1 MIFST
6 NLKGD
11 SMTDLKSL
19 LTASALALVIGTA
32 APAIAGEHKAE
43 DGKKMEKHEHKDG
56 DHKDH
61 GKHEGHKDGDHHDHK
76 EGDGHD
82 HDKEKAGK
90 PEAKSKG
97 Q

>member
-1 MIFST
+1 M
-6 NLKGD
+6 N
-11 SMTDLKSL
+11 DLKSL
-19 LTASALALVIGTA
+19 FTISTLALVLGVS

-43 DGKKMEKHEHKDG
+43 DGKKVEKHEHKDG

-82 HDKEKAGK
+82 KEKTGK
-90 PEAKSKG
+90 PDAKGKG

>member
-1 MIFST
+1 MT
-6 NLKGD
+6 NLK
-11 SMTDLKSL
+11 SL
-19 LTASALALVIGTA
+19 FTASALAFVLGA
-32 APAIAGEHKAE
+32 ATPAIAGDHKTE
-43 DGKKMEKHEHKDG
+43 DGKKMEKPDHKDG

-90 PEAKSKG
+90 PDTKGKG

>member
-1 MIFST
+1 
-6 NLKGD
+6 
-11 SMTDLKSL
+11 MTDLKSL
-19 LTASALALVIGTA
+19 LAASALALVIGTA

>member
-19 LTASALALVIGTA
+19 VAASALALVIGVS

-61 GKHEGHKDGDHHDHK
+61 DKHEGHKD
-76 EGDGHD
+76 GDGHD

-90 PEAKSKG
+90 PEAKGKG

>member
-1 MIFST
+1 MT
-6 NLKGD
+6 N
-11 SMTDLKSL
+11 LKSL
-19 LTASALALVIGTA
+19 LTASALALVVGIA

-43 DGKKMEKHEHKDG
+43 DGKKVEKHDHKDG

-82 HDKEKAGK
+82 HDKEKVGK
-90 PEAKSKG
+90 PDAKGKG

>member
-1 MIFST
+1 
-6 NLKGD
+6 
-11 SMTDLKSL
+11 MTDLKSL
-19 LTASALALVIGTA
+19 FAASALALVIGTT

-43 DGKKMEKHEHKDG
+43 DGKKMEKHDHKDG

-82 HDKEKAGK
+82 KEKAGK
-90 PEAKSKG
+90 PEAKGKG

>member
-1 MIFST
+1 MT
-6 NLKGD
+6 N
-11 SMTDLKSL
+11 LKSL
-19 LTASALALVIGTA
+19 LTASALAFALGLS
-32 APAIAGEHKAE
+32 APAFACEDCDHHTK
-43 DGKKMEKHEHKDG
+43 DGKSVEKHDHKDGTHG

-90 PEAKSKG
+90 PEAKGNG

>member
-1 MIFST
+1 
-6 NLKGD
+6 
-11 SMTDLKSL
+11 MTDLKSL
-19 LTASALALVIGTA
+19 LAASALALVMGVS
-32 APAIAGEHKAE
+32 APAFACEDCDMHTK
-43 DGKKMEKHEHKDG
+43 DGKKTEAHDHKDG

-61 GKHEGHKDGDHHDHK
+61 GKHEGHKDGDHHNDDHDHK

-90 PEAKSKG
+90 ADGKGKG

>member
-1 MIFST
+1 MT
-6 NLKGD
+6 N
-11 SMTDLKSL
+11 LKSL
-19 LTASALALVIGTA
+19 LTASALAFALGLS
-32 APAIAGEHKAE
+32 APAFACEDCDHHAK
-43 DGKKMEKHEHKDG
+43 DGKSVEKHNHKDG

-90 PEAKSKG
+90 PDAKSKG

>member
-1 MIFST
+1 
-6 NLKGD
+6 
-11 SMTDLKSL
+11 MTDLKSL
-19 LTASALALVIGTA
+19 LAASALALVMGAA

-43 DGKKMEKHEHKDG
+43 DGKKVEKHDHKDG

-90 PEAKSKG
+90 PDTKGKG

>member
-19 LTASALALVIGTA
+19 LAASALALVIGVA
-32 APAIAGEHKAE
+32 VPAIAGEHKAE

-56 DHKDH
+56 DHKEH
-61 GKHEGHKDGDHHDHK
+61 GKHEGHKEGDHHDHK

-82 HDKEKAGK
+82 HDKDKAGK
-90 PEAKSKG
+90 PEVKG
-97 Q
+97 SGQ

>member
-1 MIFST
+1 
-6 NLKGD
+6 
-11 SMTDLKSL
+11 MTDLKSL
-19 LTASALALVIGTA
+19 LAASALALVMGVA
-32 APAIAGEHKAE
+32 APAIAGEQKAE

-61 GKHEGHKDGDHHDHK
+61 GKHEGHKDGDHHDDDHDHK

-90 PEAKSKG
+90 PDAKGKG

>member
-1 MIFST
+1 M
-6 NLKGD
+6 KD
-11 SMTDLKSL
+11 VKSL
-19 LTASALALVIGTA
+19 LAASALALVLGFSTSVMA
-32 APAIAGEHKAE
+32 DEHKAE
-43 DGKKMEKHEHKDG
+43 AGAKAEKHEHKDG

-76 EGDGHD
+76 EGDGHG

-90 PEAKSKG
+90 PEAKGNG

>member
-19 LTASALALVIGTA
+19 VAASALALVIGVS

-61 GKHEGHKDGDHHDHK
+61 DKHEGHKEGDH
-76 EGDGHD
+76 HD

-90 PEAKSKG
+90 PEAKGKG

>member
-1 MIFST
+1 
-6 NLKGD
+6 
-11 SMTDLKSL
+11 MTDMKSL
-19 LTASALALVIGTA
+19 FIASALALVIGTA

-61 GKHEGHKDGDHHDHK
+61 SKDEGHKDGDHHDHK

-82 HDKEKAGK
+82 KEKAGK
-90 PEAKSKG
+90 PEAKGKG

>member
-1 MIFST
+1 MT
-6 NLKGD
+6 NLKF
-11 SMTDLKSL
+11 L
-19 LTASALALVIGTA
+19 LTASALALVIGTT

-61 GKHEGHKDGDHHDHK
+61 GKHEGHKDGDHDDHK
-76 EGDGHD
+76 EGDGHG

-90 PEAKSKG
+90 PEAKGKG

>member
-1 MIFST
+1 VIFST
-6 NLKGD
+6 NPEGV
-11 SMTDLKSL
+11 SMNDVKSL
-19 LTASALALVIGTA
+19 LTVSALALVLGVS

-43 DGKKMEKHEHKDG
+43 DGKKVEKHEHKDG

-90 PEAKSKG
+90 PDAKGKG

>member
-1 MIFST
+1 M
-6 NLKGD
+6 KD
-11 SMTDLKSL
+11 VKSL
-19 LTASALALVIGTA
+19 LAASALALVLGFSTS
-32 APAIAGEHKAE
+32 AIAGEHKAE
-43 DGKKMEKHEHKDG
+43 AGAKAEKHEHKDG

-90 PEAKSKG
+90 PDAKGKG